1 MPGCLALNAHCL
13 RVAPSHPASCV
24 QAGLVTMLSPPAV
37 PACCSSATSWATQ
50 TQSVS
55 RDCAKQAYIA
65 CSQPFCSPHSTDPF
79 LCPTPQM
86 TVRGRMAT
94 PTSAS
99 GSRAARSPMA
109 TASCPTAP
117 PSPPRLEAAQV
128 RSLPF
133 EWRNINAEP
142 AFQILGTPSL
152 FLSLSH
158 LYALLQAPSCLT
170 ATWSTAASRMCP

>member
-13 RVAPSHPASCV
+13 RVAPSHPASRV
-24 QAGLVTMLSPPAV
+24 QAGLVLMLSPSAM
-37 PACCSSATSWATQ
+37 PACCSFATSWATQ

-55 RDCAKQAYIA
+55 CDCVKQAYVA
-65 CSQPFCSPHSTDPF
+65 CTQSFCGPHSTDPF

-86 TVRGRMAT
+86 TVRGQMAT

-99 GSRAARSPMA
+99 GSRAARSPTA

-128 RSLPF
+128 RSLPS
-133 EWRNINAEP
+133 EWRKINAEP
-142 AFQILGTPSL
+142 AFRILGTPSL
-152 FLSLSH
+152 FLSLSP
-158 LYALLQAPSCLT
+158 LFALLQAPSCPT